1 MMRKAKAPKLQRFA
15 QNALFARRC
24 YYVGSRCAAAG
35 LPFCEVLFYGND
47 FAPNFGFTKVYI
59 KVLFE
64 NKQCCFRDF
73 NATGEQNFD
82 RVRRAIEGAKLQTL
96 NFQKSNED
104 ALFTAVCESLMGNGF
119 LQLPNVTDIKNYLE

>member
-1 MMRKAKAPKLQRFA
+1 MTKKAKAPKLQRLS

-24 YYVGSRCAAAG
+24 YYVGSRCAG
-35 LPFCEVLFYGND
+35 LPFCEVFFYGND
-47 FAPNFGFTKVYI
+47 FAPNFGYTKVYL
-59 KVLFE
+59 KVLFG

-82 RVRRAIEGAKLQTL
+82 RVQRAIEGAKLQTL
-96 NFQKSNED
+96 DFQKSNED

>member
-1 MMRKAKAPKLQRFA
+1 MTKKAKVPKLQRLS

-24 YYVGSRCAAAG
+24 YYVGSRCAAG
-35 LPFCEVLFYGND
+35 LPFCEVFFYGND
-47 FAPNFGFTKVYI
+47 FAPNFGYTKVYL
-59 KVLFE
+59 KVLLG

-73 NATGEQNFD
+73 NATCEQNFD
-82 RVRRAIEGAKLQTL
+82 RVRRVIEGAKLRTL
-96 NFQKSNED
+96 DSQKSNED

>member
-1 MMRKAKAPKLQRFA
+1 MTKKAKVPKLQRLS

-24 YYVGSRCAAAG
+24 YYVGSRCAKSA
-35 LPFCEVLFYGND
+35 FCEVFFYGND
-47 FAPNFGFTKVYI
+47 FAPNFGYTKVYL
-59 KVLFE
+59 KVLLG

-96 NFQKSNED
+96 DFQKSNED